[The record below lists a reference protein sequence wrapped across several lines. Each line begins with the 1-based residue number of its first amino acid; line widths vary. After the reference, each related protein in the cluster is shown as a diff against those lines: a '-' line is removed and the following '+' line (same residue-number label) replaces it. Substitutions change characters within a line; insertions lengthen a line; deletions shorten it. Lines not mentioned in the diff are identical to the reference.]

1 LPEKSASRAST
12 GESRRPEK
20 KGFRHIFP
28 EDAFEDCDL
37 LILFPLP
44 PRTSTDLKNRTS
56 SARPARTRAMIED
69 GLHRLIFLQKS
80 LEIMAGEWYD
90 GQDFLRNQ
98 LKISTDV
105 DISVEK

>member
-1 LPEKSASRAST
+1 M

-20 KGFRHIFP
+20 KGSHHIFP

-44 PRTSTDLKNRTS
+44 PRTSTALKNCTS
-56 SARPARTRAMIED
+56 SARPARTMAMIED
-69 GLHRLIFLQKS
+69 GLPRLIFLQKS